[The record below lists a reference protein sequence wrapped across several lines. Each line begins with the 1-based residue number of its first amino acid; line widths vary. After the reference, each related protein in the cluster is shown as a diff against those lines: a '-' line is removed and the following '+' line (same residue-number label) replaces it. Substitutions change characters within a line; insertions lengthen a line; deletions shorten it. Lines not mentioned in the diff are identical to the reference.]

1 MKTWIRRIGLA
12 VLALVLLAAAALYLG
27 AQLGERK
34 AQRKVPLAAVQPVAL
49 PSDAA
54 AIQRGRYLYLSRGC
68 VECHGADGAGR
79 QFIKDDKGFAIKA
92 PNISP
97 GPGNVVAAYTTQD
110 WVRTLR
116 HGVKPDGRPVFVMPS
131 EDYARLTDAD
141 VGALIAYVK
150 QMPPAAGGAL
160 EASIPMMVKA
170 LYGYGALQDAAEK
183 IDHGLPPAT
192 PVTEGVTR
200 EHGAY
205 VANAC
210 IGCHGP
216 GLSGGRIPGAPPSWP
231 EAANLTP
238 GEGSAMKRY
247 ANAEQFIAML
257 KSGRRP
263 DGSEV
268 SPVMPFVSLR
278 EISEVDARALY
289 LHLASLP
296 PRASG
301 GR

>member
-1 MKTWIRRIGLA
+1 MKTWIRRIATAML
-12 VLALVLLAAAALYLG
+12 VLVLLAATALFIG

-34 AQRKVPLAAVQPVAL
+34 SQRQVALAAVQPVAL
-49 PSDAA
+49 PADAA
-54 AIQRGRYLYLSRGC
+54 GIARGRYLYLSRGC

-79 QFIKDDKGFAIKA
+79 QFVKDDNGLAIKS

-97 GPGNVVAAYTTQD
+97 GPGSVVAAYAPQD

-116 HGVKPDGRPVFVMPS
+116 HGVKPDGRPLFVMPS

-141 VGALIAYVK
+141 VGALVAYVR
-150 QMPPAAGGAL
+150 QMPPAAGGGL
-160 EASIPMMVKA
+160 EATLPMFVKA
-170 LYGYGALQDAAEK
+170 LYGYGALKDAAEK
-183 IDHGLPPAT
+183 IDHSLPPAT
-192 PVTEGVTR
+192 PVAEGVSR

-216 GLSGGRIPGAPPSWP
+216 QLSGGPIPGAPPSWP
-231 EAANLTP
+231 AAANLTP

-247 ANAEQFIAML
+247 ANAEQFMAML
-257 KSGRRP
+257 KSGLRP
-263 DGSEV
+263 DGSKV
-268 SPVMPFVSLR
+268 SGVMPFVSLR

-289 LHLASLP
+289 LHLSSLQ
-296 PRASG
+296 PRAMG

>member
-1 MKTWIRRIGLA
+1 MKTWIRRIALA
-12 VLALVLLAAAALYLG
+12 LLALVVLAAAALFVG
-27 AQLGERK
+27 AQLGDRK
-34 AQRKVPLAAVQPVAL
+34 AQRRIELAAVQPVAL
-49 PSDAA
+49 PEDAA
-54 AIQRGRYLYLSRGC
+54 AIARGRYLYLSRGC

-79 QFIKDDKGFAIKA
+79 QFIKDDNGLAIKA

-97 GPGNVVAAYTTQD
+97 GPGNVVAAYTPQD

-116 HGVKPDGRPVFVMPS
+116 HGVKPDGRPAFVMPS

-141 VGALIAYVK
+141 VSALVAYVK
-150 QMPPAAGGAL
+150 RLPPAAGSGL
-160 EASIPMMVKA
+160 EASIPMLVKA
-170 LYGYGALQDAAEK
+170 LYGYGALKDAAEK
-183 IDHGLPPAT
+183 IDHSLPPAT
-192 PVTEGVTR
+192 PVAEGVSR

-216 GLSGGRIPGAPPSWP
+216 GLSGGHIPGTPPGWP
-231 EAANLTP
+231 DAANLTP

-263 DGSEV
+263 DGSAV
-268 SPVMPFVSLR
+268 SSVMPFVSLR

-289 LHLASLP
+289 LHLTALA
-296 PRASG
+296 PRAAG